1 MFGPNVTYEYNTD
14 SNPRF
19 DENLLHVENFSEYIE
34 DDGSS
39 NYSFTDNIVNIV
51 NKIATPRDKSE
62 AHSNQESNYSRIIL
76 KFNDKL
82 KSKDRIENNV
92 RWEKNFRNILLRKDL
107 PNTTLLSAYPLDRIM
122 EIINGQSAILSYWM
136 SEILELYDGVIYAK
150 DNWRGVGFNLDN

>member
-1 MFGPNVTYEYNTD
+1 MFKSPIDFAENIQFAKHIAMFYENAEYGRSVIFTFLKAGMKNREHCFYFTSEEEDTDFFKNEFVETMFGPNVTYEYNTD

-62 AHSNQESNYSRIIL
+62 AHSNQESNYQL
-76 KFNDKL
+76 FLMN
-82 KSKDRIENNV
+82 
-92 RWEKNFRNILLRKDL
+92 
-107 PNTTLLSAYPLDRIM
+107 
-122 EIINGQSAILSYWM
+122 
-136 SEILELYDGVIYAK
+136 
-150 DNWRGVGFNLDN
+150 